1 MSSYLSDEEEELT
14 CPLCMEEIDLA
25 DRNFKPCSCGYQ
37 ICRFCWNHI
46 LEECN
51 GLCPACRRPY
61 SKETVEFTPIPQEE
75 LQSIKAKKRAKERE
89 RREQEQNAR
98 KHLSNVRV
106 VQKNLV
112 YVIGIPAKLATE
124 ETLRQ
129 YDYFGK
135 YGKITKV
142 VINKK
147 THNTPQ
153 GTSTNI
159 SIYITYAKKEDA
171 TKAIIAV
178 DGTLCE
184 GRTIKASY
192 GTTKYCTNY
201 LKGQQCQ
208 NPNCMY
214 LHEPGEEADSYSKE
228 KDETLNQGKHNI
240 QKELTSA
247 KASFPYK
254 ETSFKVINASSYN
267 KDDKKEEGSALP
279 VTASWAKLTKSS
291 SSNSS
296 LNKSSKSKES
306 EKPYSS
312 SSGQMKSSSSKGD
325 THKVPGSS
333 SQQSLISST
342 SNLSNNSSSASL
354 NKVLENSLSSSSVSL
369 ANTTNKHVYNTSVP
383 SDQEDNIKTTKSS
396 NSGINTPSNASNT
409 NINESK
415 SDNNDKKSSNKNQ
428 VTSQPKPS
436 TATQTTSNNNSQPT
450 STSNSQILLNPKPK
464 IFKVVY
470 EDVYTGS
477 SALSDNNN
485 ANEDDNIPPNAINNL
500 QHKYE
505 GPFDPFCEDPFHFT
519 EEEIFTA
526 LAKLQQKLR
535 LASFENYQQQ
545 LLNQNFNNNA
555 KFDMNNKN
563 RLQKLYSNQSIPL
576 QMKAAMLSPEISPE
590 NKLSRM
596 MSANTNQT
604 DIATSLNNIIKRKLP
619 NSDEVRNLF
628 NGQNNM
634 YQNNMLSNSAAA
646 QNLPINS
653 GENWNEMNLPNQQY
667 QQNIQSLNSL
677 VVNNSGLNDMNS
689 IQNNLLNN
697 MNRNN
702 SNIQMNNTAG
712 NQYNAAATN
721 YNNMQRLHNLQ
732 GINTNM
738 NGNANNMNYVNSMI
752 SPELEY
758 QNSVQQQ
765 YQKYQNYSFTP
776 RQQQAFMNTNQH
788 PQQQQQQQ
796 QLYQRMNS
804 ANNANSQQQLP
815 GDFFGQMLH
824 QKQNVQPHGQS
835 NMMNIPFQDPAIM
848 AVRMSGNGQTAS
860 PYDNANQMSP
870 LEYLNSFNQSKK

>member
-1 MSSYLSDEEEELT
+1 MSSYLSDEEEELL
-14 CPLCMEEIDLA
+14 CPLCMEEIDIA

-46 LEECN
+46 LEEMN

-112 YVIGIPAKLATE
+112 YVIGMPPKLATE
-124 ETLRQ
+124 ETIRQ
-129 YDYFGK
+129 HNYFGK

-178 DGTLCE
+178 DGTSCE

-228 KDETLNQGKHNI
+228 KDETLNQGKHNL
-240 QKELTSA
+240 QKELSSS
-247 KASFPYK
+247 KSFPYK
-254 ETSFKVINASSYN
+254 EKTYKVVNSSSFN
-267 KDDKKEEGSALP
+267 KDDNKEEGSALP

-296 LNKSSKSKES
+296 LNKIANSKASS
-306 EKPYSS
+306 EKAYS
-312 SSGQMKSSSSKGD
+312 SSGQIKSSSKTD
-325 THKVPGSS
+325 LHKVAGSS
-333 SQQSLISST
+333 SQSLISST
-342 SNLSNNSSSASL
+342 SNLSNNSSSTSLNKALDNTSSNASL
-354 NKVLENSLSSSSVSL
+354 NANSIT
-369 ANTTNKHVYNTSVP
+369 NNKHVHSNS
-383 SDQEDNIKTTKSS
+383 SDQEDNSITKTEKSS
-396 NSGINTPSNASNT
+396 NSSLNTPSISTANSSV
-409 NINESK
+409 NINEIKITETTTSSDKAK
-415 SDNNDKKSSNKNQ
+415 SQNTTQTKSTIQTTASSNN
-428 VTSQPKPS
+428 
-436 TATQTTSNNNSQPT
+436 SNNNSQV
-450 STSNSQILLNPKPK
+450 SLNTKPK
-464 IFKVVY
+464 TFKIVY
-470 EDVYTGS
+470 EDTYTGS
-477 SALSDNNN
+477 SALSDNS
-485 ANEDDNIPPNAINNL
+485 NEDEVPPNAINNL

-519 EEEIFTA
+519 DEEIFTA

-535 LASFENYQQQ
+535 LASFESYQQQ
-545 LLNQNFNNNA
+545 LMNQNYNA
-555 KFDMNNKN
+555 GTNNKNIN
-563 RLQKLYSNQSIPL
+563 RLQKLYSNPTIPL

-596 MSANTNQT
+596 MSTNANNN
-604 DIATSLNNIIKRKLP
+604 DIAASLNNIIKRKLP
-619 NSDEVRNLF
+619 NSDDVRNLF
-628 NGQNNM
+628 NNQNNM
-634 YQNNMLSNSAAA
+634 YQNNMLSNTAS
-646 QNLPINS
+646 QNLPM
-653 GENWNEMNLPNQQY
+653 GAADNWNEMNLPNQQQQQQY
-667 QQNIQSLNSL
+667 QNIQSLNSL
-677 VVNNSGLNDMNS
+677 V
-689 IQNNLLNN
+689 
-697 MNRNN
+697 
-702 SNIQMNNTAG
+702 MNNTG
-712 NQYNAAATN
+712 GQYNAAAAAASSN
-721 YNNMQRLHNLQ
+721 YNNMQRLHSLQ

-738 NGNANNMNYVNSMI
+738 NANGNNMNYVNSMI

-765 YQKYQNYSFTP
+765 YQSYNFTP

-788 PQQQQQQQ
+788 PSQQQQ
-796 QLYQRMNS
+796 QLYQRMN
-804 ANNANSQQQLP
+804 NTTNANSQQQLP
-815 GDFFGQMLH
+815 GEFFGQMLQH
-824 QKQNVQPHGQS
+824 QKQNVQPHGQNS
-835 NMMNIPFQDPAIM
+835 IMNIPFQDPAIM

-860 PYDNANQMSP
+860 PYDNAAAQMSP
-870 LEYLNSFNQSKK
+870 LEYLNSFNQNKK

>member
-1 MSSYLSDEEEELT
+1 MSSYLSDEEEELL
-14 CPLCMEEIDLA
+14 CPLCMEEIDIA
-25 DRNFKPCSCGYQ
+25 DRNFKPCACGYQ

-46 LEECN
+46 LEDMN

-112 YVIGIPAKLATE
+112 YVIGIPPKLATE
-124 ETLRQ
+124 ETIRQ
-129 YDYFGK
+129 HNYFGK

-178 DGTLCE
+178 DGTSCE

-228 KDETLNQGKHNI
+228 NDETLNQGKHNLK
-240 QKELTSA
+240 KELTSA

-254 ETSFKVINASSYN
+254 ETSFKVINSSSFN
-267 KDDKKEEGSALP
+267 KDDNKEEGSALP
-279 VTASWAKLTKSS
+279 STASWAKLTKSS

-296 LNKSSKSKES
+296 LSKVANSKSKDS
-306 EKPYSS
+306 EKAYSS
-312 SSGQMKSSSSKGD
+312 SSGQIKSKSDS
-325 THKVPGSS
+325 HKIPGSS
-333 SQQSLISST
+333 SSQSL
-342 SNLSNNSSSASL
+342 LSSAS
-354 NKVLENSLSSSSVSL
+354 NLSSSSTSL
-369 ANTTNKHVYNTSVP
+369 NKALENTSSTSSINATSSINNKHVYNNS
-383 SDQEDNIKTTKSS
+383 SDQEESISSKAAKSS
-396 NSGINTPSNASNT
+396 NSSINTPTTTSANNYNDNKSIDNSEKKATNT
-409 NINESK
+409 Q
-415 SDNNDKKSSNKNQ
+415 NKNQ
-428 VTSQPKPS
+428 NVSQSKP
-436 TATQTTSNNNSQPT
+436 TTQTTTSNNNTQPSSNNTSQA
-450 STSNSQILLNPKPK
+450 SLNTKPK
-464 IFKVVY
+464 TFKIVY
-470 EDVYTGS
+470 EDEYTGS
-477 SALSDNNN
+477 SALSDNS
-485 ANEDDNIPPNAINNL
+485 NEDEVPPNAINNL

-505 GPFDPFCEDPFHFT
+505 GPFNPFCEDPFHFT
-519 EEEIFTA
+519 DEEIFTA

-535 LASFENYQQQ
+535 LASIENYQQQ
-545 LLNQNFNNNA
+545 LLNQSYNNA
-555 KFDMNNKN
+555 
-563 RLQKLYSNQSIPL
+563 I
-576 QMKAAMLSPEISPE
+576 LSPEIPPE

-596 MSANTNQT
+596 MSANTNN

-619 NSDEVRNLF
+619 NSDDVRNLF

-634 YQNNMLSNSAAA
+634 YQNNMLSNSAA
-646 QNLPINS
+646 QNLPM
-653 GENWNEMNLPNQQY
+653 GTGDNWNEMNLPNQQY

-677 VVNNSGLNDMNS
+677 VMNNSGSINGINDMNNL
-689 IQNNLLNN
+689 QNNLLNN

-702 SNIQMNNTAG
+702 SNIQMGNNAN
-712 NQYNAAATN
+712 NQYNAAASN
-721 YNNMQRLHNLQ
+721 YNNMQRLHSLQ

-738 NGNANNMNYVNSMI
+738 NANGNNMNYVNSMI

-765 YQKYQNYSFTP
+765 YQNYNFTP

-788 PQQQQQQQ
+788 PSQQQQQ
-796 QLYQRMNS
+796 QLYQRMNNV
-804 ANNANSQQQLP
+804 NNANSQQQLP

-824 QKQNVQPHGQS
+824 QKQNVQPHGQNS
-835 NMMNIPFQDPAIM
+835 LMNIPFQDPAIM
-848 AVRMSGNGQTAS
+848 AVRMGGNGQSAS
-860 PYDNANQMSP
+860 PYDNATQMSP
-870 LEYLNSFNQSKK
+870 LEYLNSFSQNKK

>member
-1 MSSYLSDEEEELT
+1 MSSYLSDEEEELI

-25 DRNFKPCSCGYQ
+25 DRNFKPCACGYQ

-254 ETSFKVINASSYN
+254 ETSFKVINSSLYN

-296 LNKSSKSKES
+296 LNKVASKSKES
-306 EKPYSS
+306 DKAYSS
-312 SSGQMKSSSSKGD
+312 SSGQIKSSSSKND

-333 SQQSLISST
+333 SSQSLVSST
-342 SNLSNNSSSASL
+342 SNLSNNSSSTSL
-354 NKVLENSLSSSSVSL
+354 NKALENTLSSSNNNVNSTS
-369 ANTTNKHVYNTSVP
+369 NKHVYSNSTS
-383 SDQEDNIKTTKSS
+383 SDQEDSKSKS
-396 NSGINTPSNASNT
+396 NSGLNTPANASNSSINATDNKT
-409 NINESK
+409 N
-415 SDNNDKKSSNKNQ
+415 DNDKKSTNAQHKNSNI
-428 VTSQPKPS
+428 SQPKP
-436 TATQTTSNNNSQPT
+436 TTQTTTSNNNSQPT
-450 STSNSQILLNPKPK
+450 TNTNSQTNINPKPK
-464 IFKVVY
+464 TFKIVY
-470 EDVYTGS
+470 EDLYTGS

-485 ANEDDNIPPNAINNL
+485 QNEDDVPPNAINNL

-505 GPFDPFCEDPFHFT
+505 GPFNPFCEDPFHFT

-526 LAKLQQKLR
+526 LVKLQQKLR
-535 LASFENYQQQ
+535 LAPFENYQQQ
-545 LLNQNFNNNA
+545 LISQGYNNA
-555 KFDMNNKN
+555 KFDMNNKNNMN

-576 QMKAAMLSPEISPE
+576 QMKAMLSPEIPPE

-596 MSANTNQT
+596 MSQNSNN
-604 DIATSLNNIIKRKLP
+604 DITTSLNNIIKHKLP

-628 NGQNNM
+628 NGQNNI

-646 QNLPINS
+646 QNLPMGAN
-653 GENWNEMNLPNQQY
+653 ENWNEMNLPNQQY

-677 VVNNSGLNDMNS
+677 VMNNSGSMNGINDMNN
-689 IQNNLLNN
+689 ILNS
-697 MNRNN
+697 MNRTN
-702 SNIQMNNTAG
+702 SNIQMNNNAG
-712 NQYNAAATN
+712 NQYNTAASN
-721 YNNMQRLHNLQ
+721 YNNMQRLHSLQ

-765 YQKYQNYSFTP
+765 YQNYNFTP

-796 QLYQRMNS
+796 LYQRMNN

-815 GDFFGQMLH
+815 GEFFGQMLH

-835 NMMNIPFQDPAIM
+835 SMMNIPFQDPAIM
-848 AVRMSGNGQTAS
+848 AVRMSGNGQAAS
-860 PYDNANQMSP
+860 PYDSAAQMSP
-870 LEYLNSFNQSKK
+870 LEYLNSFNQNKK

>member
-1 MSSYLSDEEEELT
+1 MSSYLSDNEEELL
-14 CPLCMEEIDLA
+14 CPLCMEEIDIA

-46 LEECN
+46 LEEMN

-112 YVIGIPAKLATE
+112 YVIGMPPKLATE
-124 ETLRQ
+124 ETIRQ
-129 YDYFGK
+129 HNYFGK

-228 KDETLNQGKHNI
+228 NDETLNQGKLNLK
-240 QKELTSA
+240 KELTSA
-247 KASFPYK
+247 KASLPYK
-254 ETSFKVINASSYN
+254 EASFKVINSSSFN
-267 KDDKKEEGSALP
+267 KDDNKEEGSALP
-279 VTASWAKLTKSS
+279 STASWAKLTKSS

-296 LNKSSKSKES
+296 LNKISKAKQES
-306 EKPYSS
+306 EKAYSS
-312 SSGQMKSSSSKGD
+312 SSGQIKSRSES
-325 THKVPGSS
+325 HKIPGSS
-333 SQQSLISST
+333 SHQSIISST
-342 SNLSNNSSSASL
+342 SNLSNNSSSISL
-354 NKVLENSLSSSSVSL
+354 NKALENTSSTSSINANSS
-369 ANTTNKHVYNTSVP
+369 ANNKQANNNTTE
-383 SDQEDNIKTTKSS
+383 QEENVSKIKSS
-396 NSGINTPSNASNT
+396 NSSIISPTSATVN
-409 NINESK
+409 NESK
-415 SDNNDKKSSNKNQ
+415 TTTDSNDKKVSNTQHKNQ
-428 VTSQPKPS
+428 NASQSKS
-436 TATQTTSNNNSQPT
+436 LSQTTTSNNNSPPT
-450 STSNSQILLNPKPK
+450 SNNNSQVLLNSKSRNFK
-464 IFKVVY
+464 IVY
-470 EDVYTGS
+470 EDTYTGS
-477 SALSDNNN
+477 SALSDNS
-485 ANEDDNIPPNAINNL
+485 NEEEIPPNSINNL
-500 QHKYE
+500 QHVYE
-505 GPFDPFCEDPFHFT
+505 GPFNPFCEDPFHFT
-519 EEEIFTA
+519 DEEIYTA

-535 LASFENYQQQ
+535 LASIENYQQQ
-545 LLNQNFNNNA
+545 LLSQTYNNG
-555 KFDMNNKN
+555 
-563 RLQKLYSNQSIPL
+563 
-576 QMKAAMLSPEISPE
+576 MLSPELAAE

-596 MSANTNQT
+596 MSANSN
-604 DIATSLNNIIKRKLP
+604 DITTSLNNIIKRKLQ
-619 NSDEVRNLF
+619 NNDDIRNLF
-628 NGQNNM
+628 NNQNNM
-634 YQNNMLSNSAAA
+634 YQNKVLSNSAA
-646 QNLPINS
+646 QNLPL
-653 GENWNEMNLPNQQY
+653 GAADNWNEMNLQNQQY

-677 VVNNSGLNDMNS
+677 VMNNSGSINGINDMSNL
-689 IQNNLLNN
+689 QNNILNN
-697 MNRNN
+697 MNRTN
-702 SNIQMNNTAG
+702 SNIQMNNNTG
-712 NQYNAAATN
+712 NQYNSAASN

-738 NGNANNMNYVNSMI
+738 NTNGNMNYVNSMI

-758 QNSVQQQ
+758 QNIQQQ
-765 YQKYQNYSFTP
+765 YQNYNFTP

-788 PQQQQQQQ
+788 PSQQQQQ
-796 QLYQRMNS
+796 QLYQRMNN
-804 ANNANSQQQLP
+804 ANNTNSQQQLP

-824 QKQNVQPHGQS
+824 QKQNVQPHGQNS
-835 NMMNIPFQDPAIM
+835 LMNIPFQDPAIM
-848 AVRMSGNGQTAS
+848 AVRMSGNGQPAS
-860 PYDNANQMSP
+860 PYDNAATQMSP
-870 LEYLNSFNQSKK
+870 LEYLNSFSQNKK